1 MVLFCRLQ
9 VYPPPPPPPHKKK
22 VRKED
27 EKNEEPEVTFNMHAS
42 QSIRWLAANPLS
54 AVYLLPHHE
63 ELRGIMLVVA
73 LELAREVR
81 DAALQFHGHH
91 RAVPRVQTCV
101 CGDKSSR
108 SITVVQQ
115 I

>member
-1 MVLFCRLQ
+1 
-9 VYPPPPPPPHKKK
+9 
-22 VRKED
+22 
-27 EKNEEPEVTFNMHAS
+27 
-42 QSIRWLAANPLS
+42 
-54 AVYLLPHHE
+54 
-63 ELRGIMLVVA
+63 MLVVA